1 MAGKRGAARRSRSMS
16 DQHKEALAEGRE
28 QGRAVR
34 RYLEA
39 LDSSA
44 PRRGRPRSA
53 ESIEAQLAVVRARYA
68 GGDGYAGADAL
79 TRLHLA
85 QKQIDLEADLR
96 RLTAVE
102 APDLALLEAQFVKV
116 AQAYGE
122 RKGLS
127 REAWLAAGV
136 KRKVL
141 DRAGIR

>member
-1 MAGKRGAARRSRSMS
+1 MAGKRGPAKRSMS

-39 LDSSA
+39 LASTT
-44 PRRGRPRSA
+44 PRRGRPRTPD
-53 ESIEAQLAVVRARYA
+53 SITAQLATVRARYA
-68 GGDGYAGADAL
+68 DADAL
-79 TRLHLA
+79 TRLQLA

-96 RLTAVE
+96 RLGDSD
-102 APDLALLEAQFVKV
+102 APDLALLEAQFIKV

-127 REAWLAAGV
+127 RAAWLAAGV
-136 KRKVL
+136 RRPVL